1 MNQHVRKTLKGL
13 LWFAGIVILLV
24 ALQIS
29 VLAFPHPWF
38 KQSVRDGNLTIYT
51 DESADPELESIFRGV
66 RERVQAV
73 EIYDETVNLR
83 VFVCNNQGLYNVF
96 ARLAL
101 VPTSVPG
108 FNLSIFNNSFVSV
121 TTLND
126 RRHTNRAGI
135 KHSALAGNL
144 EQSIAHELIHDYTQE
159 KIGVMA
165 YRKLPT
171 WKTEGYAEY
180 NASKVHLERD
190 TDEPLAA
197 RIFRMQTDLT
207 STRAREYYSWGL
219 VVEFLSD
226 ELGYT
231 FTEIHA
237 PETTLDEAT
246 SQMMAWYNKQ
256 YSSLATPSR

>member
-1 MNQHVRKTLKGL
+1 MNRYVRKTLKGL
-13 LWFAGIVILLV
+13 LWFTVIVILLV

-38 KQSVRDGNLTIYT
+38 KQSVRDGSLTIYS
-51 DESADPELESIFRGV
+51 DESADPELESVFRGV
-66 RERVQAV
+66 RDRLQAV
-73 EIYDETVNLR
+73 EIYDESVNLR

-108 FNLSIFNNSFVSV
+108 FNLSIFNNTFVSV
-121 TTLND
+121 SKINA
-126 RRHTNRAGI
+126 RRYSNHARI
-135 KHSALAGNL
+135 KHSAMAGDLA
-144 EQSIAHELIHDYTQE
+144 QSIAHELIHDYTQE

-165 YRKLPT
+165 YRKIPV

-180 NASKVHLERD
+180 SASKVYLQED
-190 TDEPLAA
+190 TEETLAA
-197 RIFRMQTDLT
+197 RIFRMQTALT
-207 STRAREYYSWGL
+207 DARAREYYGWNL
-219 VVEFLSD
+219 VMEFLSD

-246 SQMMAWYNKQ
+246 SQMMAWYKNQ
-256 YSSLATPSR
+256 SLSLVTPSR